1 MICYTT
7 LDGFVIERVFRGN
20 CATAETCRKRLAS
33 ARPEAHI
40 RCAPDVIKSKTLY
53 DACCELT
60 PLAETGDWFVSS
72 NQLAAKSL
80 ATSIIGEYYKVRRCS
95 PNGLKIK

>member
-53 DACCELT
+53 DACCKFKST
-60 PLAETGDWFVSS
+60 IGKVVSRLVS
-72 NQLAAKSL
+72 YQ
-80 ATSIIGEYYKVRRCS
+80 
-95 PNGLKIK
+95 

>member
-40 RCAPDVIKSKTLY
+40 RCAPDVIKS
-53 DACCELT
+53 
-60 PLAETGDWFVSS
+60 
-72 NQLAAKSL
+72 
-80 ATSIIGEYYKVRRCS
+80 TSGEVISRTISYQ
-95 PNGLKIK
+95 

>member
-33 ARPEAHI
+33 ARPEA
-40 RCAPDVIKSKTLY
+40 R
-53 DACCELT
+53 
-60 PLAETGDWFVSS
+60 DWFVSS

-80 ATSIIGEYYKVRRCS
+80 AVLSVISNEHNWRILQSEEMFSEWAKNKVR
-95 PNGLKIK
+95 

>member
-40 RCAPDVIKSKTLY
+40 RCAPDVIKSKTL
-53 DACCELT
+53 
-60 PLAETGDWFVSS
+60 
-72 NQLAAKSL
+72 
-80 ATSIIGEYYKVRRCS
+80 I
-95 PNGLKIK
+95 

>member
-33 ARPEAHI
+33 SRPEAHI

-53 DACCELT
+53 DACCE
-60 PLAETGDWFVSS
+60 
-72 NQLAAKSL
+72 
-80 ATSIIGEYYKVRRCS
+80 
-95 PNGLKIK
+95 